1 LEQAK
6 QFLENLHIFHLAES
20 LGSVESLVDFP
31 YDRLHPLCDKMGYH
45 NHHNPP
51 PRRPVMTH
59 AAVPKEEREKLGISD
74 TLVRLSVGVEDL
86 DDLVRDLETA
96 LEHVKL

>member
-1 LEQAK
+1 
-6 QFLENLHIFHLAES
+6 
-20 LGSVESLVDFP
+20 
-31 YDRLHPLCDKMGYH
+31 
-45 NHHNPP
+45 
-51 PRRPVMTH
+51 MTH

-96 LEHVKL
+96 LAHVQL